1 MSEQLV
7 SVLQD
12 LLASARKISD
22 NIERIANQL
31 APTIDSSIQLGLVP
45 DSTNRSEFHY
55 IYVGGMN
62 IDYPAYT
69 LDYKTHPVKPPREKT
84 ETNTFVG
91 VFEKFWWTKTKT
103 GEEKLIAQF
112 KADRPTR
119 IRAKL
124 DGHFSIRLLAS
135 MLLMNPSQNHCPIEI
150 FWTMGDQTSAVFCSV
165 KIYVNGTWEELR
177 YDNGKLDRIQKNPI
191 GAANKVH
198 QNLGLPPVE
207 ELTNDRNTED
217 EQQNV
222 RSGVRSPEPPPRQSQ
237 PKAQPLPDERVRFPQ
252 NPSPQPVAQ
261 ASRRNPEQNKTMLW
275 LISQM
280 IECGYMVDKDEAIVF
295 CQKFHKKE
303 PADLSE
309 TEFFDLLKYFC
320 CQYWANIFL
329 RIPRVEAET
338 SFAAVSAAIDQCGK
352 TLEEA
357 LADWMDVSMRRGAEL
372 AATGEEF

>member
-12 LLASARKISD
+12 LLASARRISD
-22 NIERIANQL
+22 NIERVTNQL

-45 DSTNRSEFHY
+45 DSDDRSEFHY

-69 LDYKTHPVKPPREKT
+69 LDWEANPDRPPRRQT
-84 ETNTFVG
+84 DTDTFVG
-91 VFEKFWWTKTKT
+91 IFEKFLVKPED
-103 GEEKLIAQF
+103 GKLFAQF
-112 KADRPTR
+112 RADKPTR

-124 DGHFSIRLLAS
+124 DGHFSVRLLAS
-135 MLLMNPSQNHCPIEI
+135 MLLINSSQIHCPVKIR
-150 FWTMGDQTSAVFCSV
+150 WTMGTQTSAVFCSV
-165 KIYVNGTWEELR
+165 KVYVNGAWEELR
-177 YDNGKLDRIQKNPI
+177 YDNSALDRIQRNPI

-222 RSGVRSPEPPPRQSQ
+222 RSGVRSPEPPRQ
-237 PKAQPLPDERVRFPQ
+237 AQPIADERVKFPQ
-252 NPSPQPVAQ
+252 NPSPQPIAQ
-261 ASRRNPEQNKTMLW
+261 GTRNPEQNKTMLW

-280 IECGYMVDKDEAIVF
+280 IESGYTVDKDEAIAF
-295 CQKFHKKE
+295 CQKFRKKE
-303 PADLSE
+303 PAELSE
-309 TEFFDLLKYFC
+309 GEFFDLLKYYC

-329 RIPRVEAET
+329 RIPRVESET
-338 SFAAVSAAIDQCGK
+338 SFAAVSAAIDLGGK
-352 TLEEA
+352 TLHEA
-357 LADWMDVSMRRGAEL
+357 LADWMNLSIRRGIEL
-372 AATGEEF
+372 AAAEEEF